1 MIKFE
6 SVALPSLADF
16 EARLPR
22 ASQKSANQETA
33 NQETGIPLHVVT
45 DLGDALTLLPDL
57 TDTLTNWAKVQ
68 GFEGKAGQVL
78 VLPDGAGAILA
89 VLVGASK
96 GEDGKPAPG
105 FGFGA
110 LPGVLPAGTYAL
122 QTELCDSETALTAFL
137 LGGHEFTHFRPSQ
150 RGVVALICEDDA
162 RERAILQ
169 ARGVAFARDL
179 INMPANL
186 LGPQALAASASGLAE
201 AYGADLSVTVGEDLL
216 DPDNAFPL
224 IHTVGAAAKD
234 APRLID
240 INWAGA
246 DDGPRVTLVG
256 KGVCFDSGGL
266 NIKPGASMALMK
278 KDMGGSAAVL
288 GLAMMIMAAKL
299 PVRLR
304 VLVPAVENAISSQAF
319 RPSDVLASRK
329 GLSVEIGN
337 TDAEGRLVLADAL
350 ALGDE
355 DAPDLMI
362 DMATLTGAARVAL
375 GPDLPPFFTD
385 DDGLASDIEEAA
397 KAHDDPVWRMPLWDR
412 YDSAIVGKVGDISN
426 TGNMPFA
433 GAITAAL
440 FLRRFVEKAKS
451 WVHLDI
457 YGWVPAAR
465 PGRAEGGEAQAIR
478 ALFNLIAKR
487 YPAKD

>member
-1 MIKFE
+1 MTKSE
-6 SVALPSLADF
+6 SVALPSLAEF

-22 ASQKSANQETA
+22 TSQETA
-33 NQETGIPLHVVT
+33 SQDPAIPLHVIT

-78 VLPDGAGAILA
+78 VLPDGNGAIVA

-96 GEDGKPAPG
+96 GDDGRPAPG

-110 LPGVLPAGTYAL
+110 LPGTLPAGNYAL
-122 QTELCDSETALTAFL
+122 QTELGDSETALTAFL
-137 LGGHEFTHFRPSQ
+137 LGGHEFTHFKPSK
-150 RGVVALICEDDA
+150 RGPVVLVCDDDA
-162 RERAILQ
+162 RDRAILQ

-179 INMPANL
+179 INTPANL
-186 LGPQALAASASGLAE
+186 LGPDALAASATDLAK
-201 AYGADLSVTVGEDLL
+201 AYDADLSIIVGEDLL

-240 INWAGA
+240 FSWSGA
-246 DDGPRVTLVG
+246 EDGPRVTLVG

-266 NIKPGASMALMK
+266 NIKPGGSMALMK

-288 GLAMMIMAAKL
+288 GLAMMIMEAKL

-319 RPSDVLASRK
+319 RPSDVFVSRK

-355 DAPDLMI
+355 DEPDLMI

-385 DDGLASDIEEAA
+385 DDGLAGEIEEAA

-412 YDSAIVGKVGDISN
+412 YESAINGKVGDISN

-433 GAITAAL
+433 GSITAAL

-457 YGWVPAAR
+457 YGWVPSGR
-465 PGRAEGGEAQAIR
+465 PGRPEGGEAQAIR

-487 YPAKD
+487 YRAKD

>member
-1 MIKFE
+1 MTQFE
-6 SVALPSLADF
+6 SVALPGLADF

-22 ASQKSANQETA
+22 TSSDVA
-33 NQETGIPLHVVT
+33 IPLHVVT
-45 DLGDALTLLPDL
+45 DLEEALALLPGQHEA
-57 TDTLTNWAKVQ
+57 LTNWAKVQ

-78 VLPDGAGAILA
+78 VQPDGTGAITA
-89 VLVGASK
+89 VFVGAAK
-96 GEDGKPAPG
+96 GEKDRPAPG

-110 LPGVLPAGTYAL
+110 LPSILPQGTYGL
-122 QTELCDSETALTAFL
+122 QTQLDDSETALTAFL
-137 LGGHEFTHFRPSQ
+137 LGGHHFAQFKPSP
-150 RGVVALICEDDA
+150 RGPVVLVCTDDA

-179 INMPANL
+179 INTPANL
-186 LGPQALAASASGLAE
+186 LGPVALAGSASALAA
-201 AYGADLSVTVGEDLL
+201 AYGADITITVGEDLL
-216 DPDNAFPL
+216 DPQNAFPL
-224 IHTVGAAAKD
+224 IHTVGAAAKE

-240 INWAGA
+240 LTWSGA
-246 DDGPRVTLVG
+246 ADGPRLTLVG

-266 NIKPGASMALMK
+266 NIKPGGSMALMK

-288 GLAMMIMAAKL
+288 GLAMMIMEAKL

-304 VLVPAVENAISSQAF
+304 VLVPAVENAISAQAF
-319 RPSDVLASRK
+319 RPSDVFVSRK

-355 DAPDLMI
+355 DEPDLMI

-385 DDGLASDIEEAA
+385 DDGLASEIEEAA

-412 YDSAIVGKVGDISN
+412 YDSAIEGKVGDISN

-433 GAITAAL
+433 GSITAAL
-440 FLRRFVEKAKS
+440 FLRRFVKKARS

-465 PGRAEGGEAQAIR
+465 PGRPEGGEAQAIR
-478 ALFNLIAKR
+478 ALFNLIVKR
-487 YPAKD
+487 YSAKD

>member
-1 MIKFE
+1 MTKFD
-6 SVALPSLADF
+6 SVVLPSLADF

-22 ASQKSANQETA
+22 SSEASA
-33 NQETGIPLHVVT
+33 IPLHVVT
-45 DLGDALTLLPDL
+45 SLDEALSLAPDQ
-57 TDTLTNWAKVQ
+57 TEALTNWAKVQ
-68 GFEGKAGQVL
+68 GFEGNGGQLL
-78 VLPDGAGAILA
+78 VMPDGNGAMTA
-89 VLVGASK
+89 VFVGAAK
-96 GEDGKPAPG
+96 GADGKPSPG
-105 FGFGA
+105 FGLGA
-110 LPGVLPAGTYAL
+110 LPLTLPAGTYAL
-122 QTELCDSETALTAFL
+122 RSELDDAETALIAFL
-137 LGGHEFTHFRPSQ
+137 LGGHNFSQFKPSK
-150 RGVVALICEDDA
+150 RGMVVLVCDDPA
-162 RERAILQ
+162 RDKAIRQ

-186 LGPQALAASASGLAE
+186 LGPQALAASATGLAK
-201 AYGADLSVTVGEDLL
+201 AYHADLSITVGEDLL
-216 DPDNAFPL
+216 NPDNPFPL
-224 IHTVGAAAKD
+224 IHTVGAAAVD

-240 INWAGA
+240 MGWSGA
-246 DDGPRVTLVG
+246 DDGPRITLVG

-266 NIKPGASMALMK
+266 NIKPGGSMALMK

-288 GLAMMIMAAKL
+288 GLAMMIMDAKL

-304 VLVPAVENAISSQAF
+304 VLVPAVENAIASAAF

-350 ALGDE
+350 ALGDDDE
-355 DAPDLMI
+355 PDLMI

-385 DDGLASDIEEAA
+385 DDELASEIEEAA

-412 YDSAIVGKVGDISN
+412 YDSAINGKVGDISN

-440 FLRRFVEKAKS
+440 FLRRFVSRAKS
-451 WVHLDI
+451 WVHFDI
-457 YGWVPAAR
+457 YGWISSAR
-465 PGRAEGGEAQAIR
+465 PGRPEGGEAQAIR

>member
-1 MIKFE
+1 MTQFE

-16 EARLPR
+16 EARLPHSSEDV
-22 ASQKSANQETA
+22 A
-33 NQETGIPLHVVT
+33 IPLHVVS
-45 DLGDALTLLPDL
+45 DLDEALALLPDQG
-57 TDTLTNWAKVQ
+57 DAVTNWAKVQ

-78 VLPDGAGAILA
+78 VQPDGTGAITA
-89 VLVGASK
+89 VFVGANK
-96 GEDGKPAPG
+96 NEDGKPAPG
-105 FGFGA
+105 FALGA
-110 LPGVLPAGTYAL
+110 LPGMLPEGTYAL
-122 QTELCDSETALTAFL
+122 QTDMADSETALTAFL
-137 LGGHEFTHFRPSQ
+137 LGGHHFAQFKAPK
-150 RGVVALICEDDA
+150 RGPVVLVCTDPA
-162 RERAILQ
+162 REQAIRQ
-169 ARGVAFARDL
+169 ARGVAFAREL
-179 INMPANL
+179 INMPTNL
-186 LGPQALAASASGLAE
+186 LGPEALAASVSGLAKT
-201 AYGADLSVTVGEDLL
+201 YGADIAVTVGEDLL

-224 IHTVGAAAKD
+224 IHTVGAAAKE

-240 INWAGA
+240 LNWAGA
-246 DDGPRVTLVG
+246 EDGPRVTLVG

-266 NIKPGASMALMK
+266 NIKPGGSMALMK

-288 GLAMMIMAAKL
+288 GLAMMIMDAHL

-304 VLVPAVENAISSQAF
+304 VLIPAVENAISSQAF
-319 RPSDVLASRK
+319 RPSDVFISRK

-385 DDGLASDIEEAA
+385 DETLAEEITQAA

-412 YDSAIVGKVGDISN
+412 YESAINGKVGDISN

-451 WVHLDI
+451 WVHFDI
-457 YGWVPAAR
+457 YGWVSSNR
-465 PGRAEGGEAQAIR
+465 PGRPEGGEAQAIR

-487 YPAKD
+487 YGAKD